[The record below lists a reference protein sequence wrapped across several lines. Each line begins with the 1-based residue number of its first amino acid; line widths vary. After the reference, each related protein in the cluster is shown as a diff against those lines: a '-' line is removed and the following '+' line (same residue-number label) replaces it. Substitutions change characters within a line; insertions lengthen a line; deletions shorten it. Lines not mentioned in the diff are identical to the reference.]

1 MRHLIMAIL
10 LTGCSALTSFIPGMG
25 GGTNVAAN
33 TQVGKENNQTG
44 VVVGEVKTNKIEAND
59 IGKLTQ
65 SEQAVEAKDSEI
77 NIQNIPPWVMI
88 LMLLGWLLPS
98 PGEIYTGLKK
108 EMGSFFGLF
117 RRKRTRK

>member
-1 MRHLIMAIL
+1 MKHLIMAVL
-10 LTGCSALTSFIPGMG
+10 LSGCSMLSALAPSLG

-98 PGEIYTGLKK
+98 PGEIYTGIKK
-108 EMGSFFGLF
+108 EMGAFFGLF
-117 RRKRTRK
+117 RRKKRR

>member
-1 MRHLIMAIL
+1 MKHLIMAVL
-10 LTGCSALTSFIPGMG
+10 LSGCSMLSALVPSLG

-44 VVVGEVKTNKIEAND
+44 VVVGEVKTNKIEAEN

-98 PGEIYTGLKK
+98 PGEIYTGIKK
-108 EMGSFFGLF
+108 EAGAFFGLF
-117 RRKRTRK
+117 RRKRQR